1 MVVRLSVPW
10 TPEGT
15 LRMTS
20 IRARTALMLFGAG
33 ASLDYGAPSTGAL
46 TDLLRDAV
54 LSDRWMRV
62 SGGADA
68 YARISSTLAGYYRG
82 GEDAVNFE
90 QIYHCAHE
98 LIYARPPSAGAV
110 DTFRPA
116 LSAFLA
122 AKVDLDERALVSLI
136 GFMADTIFETMA
148 SACARPALGLAP
160 LARFIA
166 DVRADC
172 VTRIY
177 TTNYD
182 DFILQ
187 SSPDLF
193 TGFPEATVAA
203 GVRRFDGRE
212 FWAGA
217 RRDCVFHLHGGVH
230 LGFHNGDPGSR
241 IGDLFWYDDR
251 EEAKRNASY
260 MGSGQRR
267 LDGSQVHRSAIV
279 TGLDKLS
286 RLQGAPM
293 SYYYASFARDALAAD
308 VIYIVGYGLGDVH
321 LNNWLHEARAHPI
334 GCRSSSSTT
343 GARVSPRHRPSM
355 RPTTGSSRCGTSC
368 ACTSAT
374 SRGGMIIRTTDGRS
388 TLEGPA
394 RSGTAASR
402 RSSRIPTAMAPCC
415 SVSA

>member
-1 MVVRLSVPW
+1 
-10 TPEGT
+10 
-15 LRMTS
+15 MTS
-20 IRARTALMLFGAG
+20 KRSRTALMLFGAG
-33 ASLDYGAPSTGAL
+33 ASLDYGAPSTSAL
-46 TDLLRDAV
+46 TGLLRDAV
-54 LSDRWMRV
+54 LSDRWMRE

-68 YARISSTLAGYYRG
+68 YARISSTLASYYLG
-82 GEDAVNFE
+82 GEGAVNFE
-90 QIYHCAHE
+90 HIYHCAHE

-116 LSAFLA
+116 LSPFVEAT
-122 AKVDLDERALVSLI
+122 VDLGERALTSLI
-136 GFMADTIFETMA
+136 GFMADTIFGTMV
-148 SACARPALGLAP
+148 STCARPASSLAP
-160 LARFIA
+160 LIRFIA

-187 SSPDLF
+187 SCPDLF
-193 TGFPEATVAA
+193 TGFPEATVTA

-217 RRDCVFHLHGGVH
+217 ARDCVFHLHGGVH
-230 LGFHNGDPGSR
+230 LGFHDGDPSSR

-251 EEAKRNASY
+251 EEAKRNSSY

-286 RLQGAPM
+286 RLQSAPM
-293 SYYYASFARDALAAD
+293 SYYYASLARDALAAD

-321 LNNWLHEARAHPI
+321 LNNWLHEARA
-334 GCRSSSSTT
+334 SSHQPPLVFIDFWRE
-343 GARVSPRHRPSM
+343 GFV
-355 RPTTGSSRCGTSC
+355 GTSAFNENDHRLREMWHELRMHLGYEPWRDNHSYDGWTLDVGGTC
-368 ACTSAT
+368 AVWE
-374 SRGGMIIRTTDGRS
+374 RGLAPFLDD
-388 TLEGPA
+388 LDQHGPVLQ
-394 RSGTAASR
+394 RLGVK
-402 RSSRIPTAMAPCC
+402 P
-415 SVSA
+415 

>member
-1 MVVRLSVPW
+1 
-10 TPEGT
+10 
-15 LRMTS
+15 
-20 IRARTALMLFGAG
+20 MLVGAG
-33 ASLDYGAPSTGAL
+33 ASLDYGAPSTRTL
-46 TDLLRDAV
+46 TRQIRNAV
-54 LSDRWMRV
+54 LSDHWMRL
-62 SGGADA
+62 SGGGEA
-68 YARISSTLAGYYRG
+68 YAEISATLADYYHG

-116 LSAFLA
+116 LSPFVA
-122 AKVDLDERALVSLI
+122 AKVDLGERALVSLI
-136 GFMADTIFETMA
+136 GFMEDTIFETMTSA
-148 SACARPALGLAP
+148 SARPTASLVP

-166 DVRADC
+166 NIRADW

-193 TGFPEATVAA
+193 TGFPEGGARQP
-203 GVRRFDGRE
+203 RRFDGRC
-212 FWAGA
+212 FWAGE

-230 LGFHNGDPGSR
+230 MGFHNGDANSR

-251 EEAKRNASY
+251 EEAQLNASY
-260 MGSGQRR
+260 MGSGHRR

-286 RLQGAPM
+286 RLQNAPM
-293 SYYYASFARDALAAD
+293 SYYYTSFARDALAAD

-321 LNNWLHEARAHPI
+321 LNNWLHQARAGSPRPPLVFI
-334 GCRSSSSTT
+334 DYWREGFARSSAFNENDHRLLEMWHELRMPLGYQPGQDDHSHDGWTLDG
-343 GARVSPRHRPSM
+343 GATCAVWDRGLRAFLEDPDRHAPV
-355 RPTTGSSRCGTSC
+355 
-368 ACTSAT
+368 
-374 SRGGMIIRTTDGRS
+374 
-388 TLEGPA
+388 LA
-394 RSGTAASR
+394 RLGVK
-402 RSSRIPTAMAPCC
+402 P
-415 SVSA
+415 